1 MLLFCI
7 QQTLACKMYDEHE
20 HNSPVIAID
29 TSNMYVGL
37 QTAVNLVK
45 QQIEVASR

>member
-29 TSNMYVGL
+29 TSNMYVGF
-37 QTAVNLVK
+37 VMGSMIVM
-45 QQIEVASR
+45 I